1 MHGDAP
7 RRDERRLRKKKTQP
21 SDAEHAV
28 ECDERSAGETADA
41 GKEGAR
47 RACQCGPE
55 IRIVFLDDSR
65 IPTMLMLIAF
75 AAAAAVTNAPALAPI
90 DSVQPA
96 SAQADACSLLT
107 EDQVSAA
114 LEVKAGAG
122 QHITPS
128 STKTCLWSDQLASR
142 DHRSVTLSCSPPA
155 SFDVG
160 KQISNPTAESVS
172 GVGDGAYYEFM
183 GKEDPGL
190 VVKKGSTVFMIRVL
204 NGVNLKAMSI
214 DARKAKELELAK
226 LAAAKL

>member
-1 MHGDAP
+1 
-7 RRDERRLRKKKTQP
+7 
-21 SDAEHAV
+21 
-28 ECDERSAGETADA
+28 
-41 GKEGAR
+41 
-47 RACQCGPE
+47 
-55 IRIVFLDDSR
+55 
-65 IPTMLMLIAF
+65 MLMLIAF
-75 AAAAAVTNAPALAPI
+75 AAAAVVTNAPALAAI

-96 SAQADACSLLT
+96 SVQTDACSLLT

-128 STKTCLWSDQLASR
+128 STKTCLWSEQSANR
-142 DHRSVTLSCSPPA
+142 DHRGVTLSFSAPA

-160 KQISNPTAESVS
+160 KQISNPKAESVS

-204 NGVNLKAMSI
+204 NSVNLKAMSI